1 MDVPARLLHFPL
13 EVVGLYHPLFLAVKL
28 HESLEPQED
37 AELREQHLREYAAQ
51 LAACKAKYGDAEL
64 QQRFEALPERIHLAI
79 LRFRATLDAR
89 TEMNDA
95 ARRDLLAEAFRFL
108 MNWAIED
115 PGLNQQRQRCLRAS
129 ARLNTVFHE
138 YAHLLLS
145 CSSPVQSF
153 WNWLLWIQATYVR
166 RFLRDTTDA
175 GASPRAPLLRLLAE
189 AGTVKSS
196 DPRALLIDWCAIEEL
211 LDVLSGDCFDRWPD
225 HSAAHA
231 VFVAAEGERHF
242 RYWADAALRVRIPEA
257 TWSESRGGN
266 SCPVDLD
273 GKPYGINAIQEGYA
287 AVAVNTLTALSHY
300 DLLALRPNDYFHGPY
315 FSLPALAASRLGVLH
330 PTVFRN
336 TFLALCDVAMASHLH
351 PACAEWR
358 HSEFSASWEDLH
370 PGWRFHAAL
379 EIVARDDRILIFD
392 AERDYPRLV
401 GAICDARGWPTPLQ
415 VARKVRGFNRSVEAA
430 RALSPMVR
438 REVAVAERR
447 ERIPHLLCRVEELL
461 DRNVGPVALSRES
474 GQWGV
479 VGDEAEFRHCLAHW
493 YLIDFT
499 RKAMLATRHTLPEP
513 FEKGIPMREML
524 ERSTWSQTGCTVDSL
539 WPSP

>member
-37 AELREQHLREYAAQ
+37 AKLREQHLREYEAQ
-51 LAACKAKYGDAEL
+51 LAACQARYGDAEI
-64 QQRFEALPERIHLAI
+64 QERFEALPEGIHRAV
-79 LRFRATLDAR
+79 LRFRAILDKR
-89 TEMNDA
+89 SEVTEAVREELM
-95 ARRDLLAEAFRFL
+95 AEAFRFL
-108 MNWAIED
+108 INWAIED
-115 PGLNQQRQRCLRAS
+115 PGLREQRQRCLRAS
-129 ARLNTVFHE
+129 ARLNTVVHE
-138 YAHLLLS
+138 CAHLMLS

-166 RFLRDTTDA
+166 RFLRDTTEA
-175 GASPRAPLLRLLAE
+175 GGSPRAPLLRLLPE
-189 AGTVKSS
+189 AGTFQSS
-196 DPRALLIDWCAIEEL
+196 DPRALLVVWCAIEEL
-211 LDVLSGDCFDRWPD
+211 LDVLGGVALNRWPD

-231 VFVAAEGERHF
+231 VFIAAEGERHF
-242 RYWADAALRVRIPEA
+242 RFWADAALRVRLPE
-257 TWSESRGGN
+257 TPWPESRGAS

-287 AVAVNTLTALSHY
+287 AVAANTLTALSHY
-300 DLLALRPNDYFHGPY
+300 DLLALRPNDYYHGPY
-315 FSLPALAASRLGVLH
+315 FSLPALAAARLGILH
-330 PTVFRN
+330 PTVFHD

-379 EIVARDDRILIFD
+379 EIVARDDRLLILD

-401 GAICDARGWPTPLQ
+401 GAICDARAWPTPLQ
-415 VARKVRGFNRSVEAA
+415 VTRKVMEFNRSIDGA

-438 REVAVAERR
+438 REIVLAERR
-447 ERIPHLLCRVEELL
+447 ERIPHLLCSVEELVG
-461 DRNVGPVALSRES
+461 DQVGPVALSRER

-479 VGDEAEFRHCLAHW
+479 ADEAEFRHCLAHW

-524 ERSTWSQTGCTVDSL
+524 ERSTWLQTGCSVDSL